1 MRFSKSFWNV
11 PSALLATAALVLIAG
26 LAGAVFNADTGI
38 DPDSPN
44 YNGSGGWVEAE
55 GDEYSTGVWFV
66 CEDEANAFEIGCESG
81 HPDNVTISTK
91 QGKVDQKKTNN
102 NAIAYMD
109 IGMMGGE
116 VVDDKL
122 ELDCKKV
129 QIKGK
134 ANDDKL
140 TAESKCTLT
149 KCELPG
155 GITLDMIAS
164 AEQCIE
170 DAEDAENIG
179 KKVST
184 LKLDRNN
191 ELKGNIW
198 SKGTWP
204 QMPL

>member
-1 MRFSKSFWNV
+1 
-11 PSALLATAALVLIAG
+11 
-26 LAGAVFNADTGI
+26 
-38 DPDSPN
+38 
-44 YNGSGGWVEAE
+44 
-55 GDEYSTGVWFV
+55 
-66 CEDEANAFEIGCESG
+66 
-81 HPDNVTISTK
+81 
-91 QGKVDQKKTNN
+91 VDQKKTNN
-102 NAIAYMD
+102 NAIAYLSV
-109 IGMMGGE
+109 GEMGGI
-116 VVDDKL
+116 VVEDEF

-184 LKLDRNN
+184 LKLDNQN
-191 ELKGNIW
+191 LLKGNIW
-198 SKGTWP
+198 SKGSW
-204 QMPL
+204 QMAL